1 MSKKRSS
8 FHYFFDVVVAGY
20 GLYCMISQTAYFLG
34 PETSRATEILVM
46 TGHHAVV
53 FGFSLIAFTAAVGLP
68 DRILAKSTLPPGRIR
83 FVGACVF
90 VAGVTYMWL
99 CGIPLRQA

>member
-1 MSKKRSS
+1 MSKNQSCS
-8 FHYFFDVVVAGY
+8 VQFWLVAIAGY

-53 FGFSLIAFTAAVGLP
+53 FGFSLIAFAAAFGLP

-83 FVGACVF
+83 FVGSCVF

-99 CGIPLRQA
+99 CGIPLWQA